1 METKAKYWQL
11 RLGIVLIA
19 ISIGVYYLQ
28 ITLFND
34 MHETFFLMFQDLAFL
49 PIEVLLVTILV
60 HGLLSWREKK
70 AMLAKMN
77 MLIGVFFSEVG
88 IELAKRCFVFD
99 DQAEVLKKILSVEA
113 DWDQKKYLYAS
124 KNLEHNISHIT
135 VREGDLEE
143 LKIFLCA
150 KRNLLLALLANPSLL
165 EHDSFTELMRAVY
178 HLMEE
183 LEYRQE
189 LSHLPAADY
198 AHLGV
203 DLDRVYRLLGKEWLD
218 YVHYLKKYYPYLYS
232 LAIRSNPFNDSASV
246 IIKDK
251 PDRKA

>member
-1 METKAKYWQL
+1 METKAKYWQS
-11 RLGIVLIA
+11 RLGILLVA

-28 ITLFND
+28 IRLFND
-34 MHETFFLMFQDLAFL
+34 AHETFFLFFQDLAFL
-49 PIEVLLVTILV
+49 PIEVLLVTLLV

-70 AMLAKMN
+70 AMLTKMN

-88 IELAKRCFVFD
+88 INLAKRCFAFD
-99 DQAEVLKKILSVEA
+99 DQAEILKKILSVEA
-113 DWDQKKYLYAS
+113 DWDQKKYLNAS

-135 VREGDLEE
+135 VREEE
-143 LKIFLCA
+143 LKGLKIFLCD
-150 KRNLLLALLANPSLL
+150 KRNLLLTLLSNPSLL
-165 EHDSFTELMRAVY
+165 EHDTFTELMRAVY

-183 LEYRQE
+183 LAYRQD

-203 DLDRVYRLLGKEWLD
+203 DLDRVYRLLGKEWLA
-218 YVHYLKKYYPYLYS
+218 YLQYLKKYYPYLYS

-246 IIKDK
+246 IVKDK
-251 PDRKA
+251 PD